1 MTPETGLIVFMAAA
15 GAFVHSASGF
25 GFAMLFMPVAGY
37 MLGIHHAA
45 PLMALLS
52 TMLTAYVGYMH
63 RTSVDWPEARRLILS
78 AVPGLAVGLMV
89 LQFSDPAALKK
100 LLGASLA
107 AYGAYALFLEPRIRP
122 VDAPALP
129 FKRSWMG
136 IGAGFLAGFF
146 GGSCAVDGP
155 PLIVYSAIRRW
166 PRERFK
172 GVLQAFFLA
181 NNAMLFCGHAAIG
194 NVSGP
199 VLLLGAACIPALAA
213 GVYLGHHA
221 SSRLSPEAFRRCVLS
236 LIAALGAML
245 LLG

>member
-1 MTPETGLIVFMAAA
+1 VTPEIGLIVFMAAA

-37 MLGIHHAA
+37 LLGIHQAA

-52 TMLTAYVGYMH
+52 TMLTAYVGYTH
-63 RTSVDWPEARRLILS
+63 RASVDWPEARRLIFS
-78 AVPGLAVGLMV
+78 AVPGLAVGLTV
-89 LQFSDPAALKK
+89 LQFSDPALLKK

-107 AYGAYALFLEPRIRP
+107 AYGVYALFIEPRIRP
-122 VDAPALP
+122 TNAPALP
-129 FKRSWMG
+129 FQRSWMG

-146 GGSCAVDGP
+146 GGACAVDGP

-181 NNAMLFCGHAAIG
+181 NNAMLFSGHAVIG
-194 NVSGP
+194 NVTLP
-199 VLLLGAACIPALAA
+199 VLGLGAACIPALAA
-213 GVYLGHHA
+213 GIYLGHHT
-221 SSRLSPEAFRRCVLS
+221 SRRLSPEAFRRGVLV
-236 LIAALGAML
+236 LITALGCML